1 MPRRQ
6 SNIHT
11 TDADPIDARA
21 QAVLAA
27 LIKDTSGTGE
37 AVSSRALAD
46 RFGGSS
52 GWSSATIRNVLAELE
67 EAGLVEQPH
76 TSAGSTP
83 TDKGYRYYVDNTL
96 EESRLSRADLRA
108 IDKVLRQPD
117 SIRRPH
123 PNVLW
128 RKCPTR
134 FPNCLRMSE

>member
-27 LIKDTSGTGE
+27 LIKEHLGTGE

-52 GWSSATIRNVLAELE
+52 GWSSATIR
-67 EAGLVEQPH
+67 
-76 TSAGSTP
+76 
-83 TDKGYRYYVDNTL
+83 
-96 EESRLSRADLRA
+96 
-108 IDKVLRQPD
+108 KVLG
-117 SIRRPH
+117 
-123 PNVLW
+123 
-128 RKCPTR
+128 
-134 FPNCLRMSE
+134 